1 MGRRVGRAG
10 AVGAETLARA
20 LSHLKA
26 GRAERADQLLSKLL
40 ARSATAN
47 PTALHYAGVAR
58 YRCGRFDE
66 AAALLREATAAA
78 PDYAEA
84 QNSLGL
90 VLLETGRAAEA
101 RAAFERAAARQP
113 GYANAWTNLGNAL
126 RAEDAGD
133 GAIAAYRKALA
144 LDPRDR
150 QAHYGLAR
158 VCLSRGDAAA
168 ALAACR
174 ACLAFDPFCQNA
186 LATLALAEQVGGDR
200 EAGRRLYDFARFV
213 RRVALRPPPDLDSR
227 LHRPGGPGGGRLPK
241 PAPAKAGDAFN
252 EALAEAVRSAPSL
265 TWEPLDRVTRG
276 GAVTGDLLRAP
287 GRPIRA
293 FARALRTAID
303 GYRKTLVRD
312 AEAPFLARIPARY
325 RLTLIASILKE
336 GGRHPP
342 HVHEGAW
349 LSGVYY
355 VAVPAHILKPAP
367 AKAGDADCEDRGGW
381 LEFGRPDHALPEGS
395 DLRCAHHA
403 PQAGTAL
410 LFPSYFYH
418 GTLPFAGPGERIGI
432 AFDAYPEP

>member
-1 MGRRVGRAG
+1 MSRRARRARDPG
-10 AVGAETLARA
+10 PDALARA
-20 LSHLKA
+20 LDHLKE
-26 GRAERADQLLSKLL
+26 GRAQRADQLLSKLM
-40 ARSATAN
+40 ARSGAAN
-47 PTALHYAGVAR
+47 PTVLHYAGVAR

-66 AAALLREATAAA
+66 AAALLHEAAAAA

-84 QNSLGL
+84 HNSLGV

-101 RAAFERAAARQP
+101 RAAFERAVARKP

-126 RAEDAGD
+126 RAEDAGVAA
-133 GAIAAYRKALA
+133 GENATAAYRKALA
-144 LDPRDR
+144 LDPRER

-158 VCLSRGDAAA
+158 VRLSRGDAAA
-168 ALAACR
+168 ALDACR
-174 ACLAFDPFCQNA
+174 ACLAVDPFCQNA
-186 LATLALAEQVGGDR
+186 LATLALAEQIGGDR

-213 RRVALRPPPDLDSR
+213 RRVPLRPPPDVDSR
-227 LHRPGGPGGGRLPK
+227 LSRPDGPGGGRL
-241 PAPAKAGDAFN
+241 DAFN
-252 EALAEAVRSAPSL
+252 EALAEAVRGAPSL

-287 GRPIRA
+287 GRTIRA
-293 FARALRTAID
+293 FERALRAALD
-303 GYRKTLVRD
+303 GYRKTLVHD
-312 AEAPFLARIPARY
+312 AAAPFLARIPARY
-325 RLTLIASILKE
+325 RLTLVASILKE

-355 VAVPAHILKPAP
+355 VAVPDRLAVDRE
-367 AKAGDADCEDRGGW
+367 GRGGW

-395 DLRCAHHA
+395 DFRCASYE
-403 PQAGTAL
+403 PRAGTAL

-418 GTLPFAGPGERIGI
+418 GTLPFAGAGERIGI